1 MNHKNSICLKH
12 YSPVILWNH
21 SLCSIYILLVTLF
34 ILTSNSVL
42 AQDYAQIKGVVSSEK
57 KELLS
62 GVTIKVKNQ
71 SIIGQT
77 NKEGEFI
84 LNEVPIQS
92 TLIFSRLGYKSFSI
106 EIVLETLTE
115 NILNITLIPEVQS
128 LDEVYITEK
137 FRTYNLNNIDFAK
150 FSAFPQA
157 TGSFESFLKNL
168 PGISGN
174 NELSSQ
180 YSVRGGNF
188 DENLVYLN
196 NVEIYRPLLIRS
208 GQQEGLGFINPSL
221 SSNVYFS
228 AGGFEARYGDKLSS
242 VLDVKYN
249 KPDSLTIEAQAG
261 LLLSA
266 ATLKLPLKN
275 GFILAGL
282 RTRNNQSLLERQ
294 NIEGEYH
301 SRFSDY
307 QFLLKHN
314 ITSKLN
320 FSLFGLY
327 NLGELNIV
335 PENRITE
342 FGTSEDVLRLFV
354 NYSGSEKS
362 KYDATNAA
370 LTFSYNPNSTLN
382 VKWISSIASIN
393 ENEEANLLGWYS
405 FIERSGGGLNPSNS
419 KGSLG
424 TGSNQTFFQNELKTL
439 IYNSELKIYKQ
450 IKNSFLEMGLRYQN
464 DLIRD
469 NLNEFN
475 ATDTNGYSYPETG
488 KWIYSNLIDQKNK
501 VNIQRFIG
509 FIQNTFSLSS
519 KMTVAAGMR
528 FNYNNFSNENLI
540 SPRLSFMYSAGQND
554 QVLLKF
560 SVGNYNQAPFY
571 REIKNYNGLLN
582 LNSRAQKSIHFI
594 SGTDYTF
601 NGLGTRLKFSSELY
615 YKILNKI
622 TPYKIED
629 LKIRYLSDKT
639 AKGYAAGADFTLSG
653 KFARD
658 LESTFRIS
666 VMKTEE
672 DIVDDSYF
680 LKDKLGNEISINP
693 GYLRRPTD
701 QLFNIGMMFQDR
713 LIQNPT
719 YKVHLNLIY
728 SSALPVG
735 PPGPQRHTDRF
746 KIPAYKRV
754 DIGFSKDLADS
765 ESRRK
770 ALFVKK
776 YFQSLSLHAELFN
789 LLNFKNTV
797 SYLWLN
803 DKMGNQYAVPNYLSA
818 RMLNLRLI
826 AKMKTR

>member
-1 MNHKNSICLKH
+1 MNHKSSICLKR
-12 YSPVILWNH
+12 YSPVIHWNH
-21 SLCSIYILLVTLF
+21 SLCSIFILLVTLF

-157 TGSFESFLKNL
+157 TGSFENFLKNL

-249 KPDSLTIEAQAG
+249 KPDSLTIETQAG

-282 RTRNNQSLLERQ
+282 RTKNNQNLLERQ

-335 PENRITE
+335 PKNRITE

-362 KYDATNAA
+362 EYDATNAA

-424 TGSNQTFFQNELKTL
+424 TGSNQTFIQNELKTL

-488 KWIYSNLIDQKNK
+488 KWEYSNLIDQKNK

-582 LNSRAQKSIHFI
+582 LNARAQKSFHFI

-653 KFARD
+653 KFAKD

-789 LLNFKNTV
+789 LLNLKNTV

>member
-1 MNHKNSICLKH
+1 MNHKSSICLKR
-12 YSPVILWNH
+12 YSPVIHWNH
-21 SLCSIYILLVTLF
+21 SLCSIFILLVTLF

-249 KPDSLTIEAQAG
+249 KPDSLTIETQAG

-282 RTRNNQSLLERQ
+282 RTKNNQNLLERQ

-335 PENRITE
+335 PKNRITE

-362 KYDATNAA
+362 EYDATNAA

-424 TGSNQTFFQNELKTL
+424 TGSNQTFIQNELKTL

-488 KWIYSNLIDQKNK
+488 KWEYSNLIDQKNK

-582 LNSRAQKSIHFI
+582 LNARAQKSFHFI

-653 KFARD
+653 KFAKD